1 MQKIV
6 NILSLVSFGFV
17 VLAAGAGT
25 YSFFWLKNPENIENV
40 KQKVIDGVMDGM
52 KLPSMPNVTGGA
64 VPKSAPSA
72 GFSIPK
78 F

>member
-6 NILSLVSFGFV
+6 NILSLVSFGFI
-17 VLAAGAGT
+17 VLTAGAGT

-40 KQKVIDGVMDGM
+40 KQKVIADVMAGM
-52 KLPSMPNVTGGA
+52 KLPSMPSATGGA
-64 VPKSAPSA
+64 IPKSS
-72 GFSIPK
+72 GFSMPK

>member
-6 NILSLVSFGFV
+6 NALSLISFGFV
-17 VLAAGAGT
+17 VLATGAGT
-25 YSFFWLKNPENIENV
+25 YSFLWLKNPENIENV

-52 KLPSMPNVTGGA
+52 KLPSMPSATGGA
-64 VPKSAPSA
+64 IPKSS
-72 GFSIPK
+72 GFSMPK

>member
-25 YSFFWLKNPENIENV
+25 YSVFWLKNPENIENV
-40 KQKVIDGVMDGM
+40 KQKVIDDVMDGM
-52 KLPSMPNVTGGA
+52 KLPSMPSATGGA
-64 VPKSAPSA
+64 IPKSS
-72 GFSIPK
+72 GFAMPK